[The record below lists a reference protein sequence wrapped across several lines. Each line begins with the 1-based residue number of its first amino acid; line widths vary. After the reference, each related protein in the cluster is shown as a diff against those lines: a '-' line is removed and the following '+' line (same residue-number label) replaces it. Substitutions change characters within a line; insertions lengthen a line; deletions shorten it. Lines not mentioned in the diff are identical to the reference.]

1 MKEKCLCIRVTLGP
15 FESKVFTHLT
25 AVGVLFDNKVAYLYI
40 AFVVGPLWKQG
51 NLHITVEKKEPEASA
66 SLAFN

>member
-40 AFVVGPLWKQG
+40 AFVVGPL
-51 NLHITVEKKEPEASA
+51 
-66 SLAFN
+66 